1 VQLSTYLDRVKIS
14 LDVSH
19 SPLRTRPLRCH
30 QGSGLGRAT
39 TSLLLQ
45 SPQIQSLNR
54 LLDQLV
60 IGNQFLYSQSIMVI
74 NANAN
79 SFTFV
84 LQPMGGHYVR
94 GHKS

>member
-1 VQLSTYLDRVKIS
+1 VQLSTYLDWVKIS
-14 LDVSH
+14 LDMSH
-19 SPLRTRPLRCH
+19 SPLRCH
-30 QGSGLGRAT
+30 QGGGLGRAT
-39 TSLLLQ
+39 TSLLLR
-45 SPQIQSLNR
+45 SPRIQSLNR

-84 LQPMGGHYVR
+84 LHPMGGHYVR